1 MIHEKLSQNVSEH
14 LFYLPPFEPTREPPS
29 LYPTYAP
36 RFNDLHYAHN
46 RQLLLTIAHKLTH
59 HNPQVGRELLNIHY
73 PIAQVDQDEALKV
86 MHNLAIQDTFPR
98 PTQQESR
105 SVQDILRHSP
115 NNTLVFSSPTHTTDA
130 DIIESMLDEKK
141 GTPPHEIGILMFDT
155 HYDGLYRLDRG
166 IGRSSFINHIR
177 DLGVTQMS
185 IIGVPDELVHMY
197 VHGPQIPEKWSA
209 FFDQFAHQPSTERDL
224 RSALSR
230 YPDLPVN
237 LLMRYM
243 THQSLKSDA
252 GHNTQFIPR
261 SLLGDPQL
269 LILQI
274 INQLKRMK
282 SKGVKELYTSIDVD
296 VLNLLSEMITCTM
309 YSPFSKVL
317 SFGLQ
322 SLPESILDKD
332 PHEAAQEFNVW
343 TQDTSLSTPPGGI
356 SGTSLLE
363 VIRKTKKIA
372 QELGIEFGVTVGD
385 KKVIGSIM
393 EIGGP
398 DFNKNMQNLLK
409 QIMDQLVTTV

>member
-1 MIHEKLSQNVSEH
+1 MESFRTRQEIKP
-14 LFYLPPFEPTREPPS
+14 LFLPSFEPAPEPKAFYPS
-29 LYPTYAP
+29 MVK
-36 RFNDLHYAHN
+36 RFSDLHYTHN
-46 RQLLLTIAHKLTH
+46 RQLLLTIAEKLAH
-59 HNPQVGRELLNIHY
+59 VDPLDGGDFINLHY
-73 PIAQVDQDEALKV
+73 PIAQVDQDEALKI

-105 SVQDILRHSP
+105 SVQDILRHTP

-130 DIIESMLDEKK
+130 HIIEAIIDNKK
-141 GTPPHEIGILMFDT
+141 DAPPHEIGILMFDT

-197 VHGPQIPEKWSA
+197 VHGPQIPEQWSA
-209 FFDQFAHQPSTERDL
+209 FFDQFAHHPSTERDL
-224 RSALSR
+224 RSVLSR

-243 THQSLKSDA
+243 THQSLKTEA
-252 GHNTQFIPR
+252 GHKTQFIPR
-261 SLLGDPQL
+261 SMLGDPQL
-269 LILQI
+269 LMSQI
-274 INQLKRMK
+274 VDQLNRMQ
-282 SKGVKELYTSIDVD
+282 SEGVKQLYTSIDVD
-296 VLNLLSEMITCTM
+296 VLNLLTEMITCTM
-309 YSPFSKVL
+309 YSPFSKML

-322 SLPESILDKD
+322 RLPESILDKD
-332 PHEAAQEFNVW
+332 PHKAAQEFNVW
-343 TQDTSLSTPPGGI
+343 TLDTSLSAPPGGI